1 MYYVSFPGLGIEPFH
16 MDKTAFTVF
25 GRDIVWYG
33 VLITCGMILAVLCG
47 LWLAKKEN
55 ISSDNLFDLAFTVII
70 FGVLGARLYYVIF
83 EWDHYLVTT
92 AMSDGTVL
100 GAVRA
105 FLSNAWATFKNAI
118 AIWEGGLAIYGG
130 ILAGLLSGFV
140 FAKIKKIPFLKIAD
154 ILAPCVTVGQILGRW
169 GNFVNVEA
177 HGGDTTLPWRMGIH
191 FSLDGGNTFLAE
203 QFVHPTF
210 LYESL
215 WNTVGLVLLL
225 LIFVRGKRFDGQSFC
240 TYLIW
245 YGFGRMLIEGLR
257 TDSLMWGPVRV
268 SQMVGLLSLIIGL
281 ILLIFLAKKSHT
293 RTAAVT
299 SEART
304 DEIVE
309 TMENNKTLEK

>member
-16 MDKTAFTVF
+16 MDKAAFTVF
-25 GRDIVWYG
+25 GRDIAWYG
-33 VLITCGMILAVLCG
+33 VLITCGMLLAVLCG
-47 LWLAKKEN
+47 LWLAKKEK
-55 ISSDNLFDLAFTVII
+55 ISSDHLLDLAYTVII

-83 EWDHYLVTT
+83 EWDHYLVTS
-92 AMSDGTVL
+92 AVSDGTFL
-100 GAVRA
+100 GALSA
-105 FLSNAWATFKNAI
+105 FFSNAWETFKNAI

-130 ILAGLLSGFV
+130 IIAGLLSAFV
-140 FAKIKKIPFLKIAD
+140 FARIKKIPFMKLFD
-154 ILAPCVTVGQILGRW
+154 ILAPCVTIGQILGRW

-177 HGGDTTLPWRMGIH
+177 HGGETTLPWRMGIG
-191 FSLDGGNTFLAE
+191 FSLDGGNTFLTE
-203 QFVHPTF
+203 EFVHPTF

-268 SQMVGLLSLIIGL
+268 SQMVGLISLVIGVVL
-281 ILLIFLAKKSHT
+281 MIVLNRKS
-293 RTAAVT
+293 RTKGADLTAEEETVEKTENIGT
-299 SEART
+299 SE
-304 DEIVE
+304 
-309 TMENNKTLEK
+309 N